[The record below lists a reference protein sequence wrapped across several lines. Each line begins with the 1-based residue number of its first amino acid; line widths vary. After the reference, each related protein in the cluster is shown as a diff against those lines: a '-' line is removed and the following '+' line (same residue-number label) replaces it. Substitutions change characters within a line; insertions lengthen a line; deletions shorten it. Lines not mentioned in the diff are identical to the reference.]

1 MANEK
6 KENATP
12 NANPVPPTEKE
23 MEAKRAEIT
32 AWYKENIKH
41 LTVQLEYESLLR
53 DIEKARA
60 ERVQS
65 QMFLSQAMAGPQEN
79 QEVSN
84 GNSQAKE
91 DWDSTMDDAPPPRQL
106 KKVESDV

>member
-32 AWYKENIKH
+32 VWYKENIKH
-41 LTVQLEYESLLR
+41 LKVQLEYESLLR

-65 QMFLSQAMAGPQEN
+65 QMFLSQAMAGPEEN
-79 QEVSN
+79 QEISEET
-84 GNSQAKE
+84 SQAKE
-91 DWDSTMDDAPPPRQL
+91 DWDSSMDDAPPTRKL
-106 KKVESDV
+106 KKVESNV